1 MSLGTAMLKA
11 ISLLFF
17 VWLPTALAAGKTI
30 LIVESYHADF
40 HWDKAYRNALSEA
53 LSPGYSLEFFE
64 MNTKR
69 LPVERHA
76 EMASR
81 ALARIKQVQP
91 ALVILGDDAALKLL
105 GRQLDPLN
113 IPAVYLGVNGNPR
126 QYGQGNFRNITG
138 VLERPLI
145 KRSLAFIRQILPATR
160 KILLLFDVDL
170 TSGVIR
176 DEVFHGK
183 TSTLID
189 GIRVDMQLCPTVADW
204 KHAVANARDE
214 GYQVTVVGLYQ
225 TLKGS
230 DGKVADADEIIRWT
244 SANTP
249 LPVFALWDFSVGPD
263 TAIGGLVIGG
273 AEQGKAAAVLAR
285 KILEADRPPA
295 TLLPVTARQ
304 GDFLF
309 SRKQLEK
316 YRLMLPT
323 DIARHARLID

>member
-1 MSLGTAMLKA
+1 MLKA
-11 ISLLFF
+11 ILLLFLA
-17 VWLPTALAAGKTI
+17 WIPAALAGDKTI
-30 LIVESYHADF
+30 LVVESYHADF
-40 HWDKAYRNALSEA
+40 HWDKAYRKALTEA
-53 LSPGYSLEFFE
+53 LSPGYALEFVE

-69 LPVERHA
+69 LPVEKHI
-76 EMASR
+76 EMANL
-81 ALARIKQVQP
+81 ALAKIKAMRP

-105 GRQLDPLN
+105 GRQIDTLN
-113 IPAVYLGVNGNPR
+113 IPTVYLGVNGNPR

-145 KRSLAFIRQILPATR
+145 KRSLAFIRQILPTTR

-189 GIRVDMQLCPTVADW
+189 GIRVDMQMCPTVADW

-225 TLKGS
+225 ALKGA
-230 DGKVADADEIIRWT
+230 DGKVADANEIIRWT

-249 LPVFALWDFSVGPD
+249 LPAFALWDFSVGPD
-263 TAIGGLVIGG
+263 MAIGGLVIGG
-273 AEQGKAAAVLAR
+273 KEQGKAAAVLAR
-285 KILEADRPPA
+285 EILEDQRPPA
-295 TLLPVTARQ
+295 TLIPVTARQ

-309 SRKQLEK
+309 SKKQLER
-316 YRLMLPT
+316 YRLVLPA
-323 DIARHARLID
+323 DIARHTRLID